1 MRKNP
6 VFSHVCGIFGNI
18 AGWKENVRLEKKWEG
33 DFLTIEKSVSMAK
46 NREKVNDSDNNFVS
60 VEGSTNNQ
68 KARIIELNSN
78 AKATLQRIKDQRGC
92 CRMDDFITITR
103 TGKLNTASN
112 LEHRMKVI
120 MKNAGLEDVNGG
132 LHIFRK
138 TFATRMYESGARP
151 DGSTGH
157 NYPSR
162 KRK

>member
-1 MRKNP
+1 
-6 VFSHVCGIFGNI
+6 
-18 AGWKENVRLEKKWEG
+18 
-33 DFLTIEKSVSMAK
+33 MAK

-138 TFATRMYESGARP
+138 TFATRMYESDARP